1 MQLKSEI
8 STLEQERKNTLQKEN
23 ETHEKFILAN
33 SKFENEKKISED
45 LKSEVDRL
53 LHQIQFSDKKR
64 EEILENNNALKV
76 QMEKKERIFKEKGKE
91 LGEFWTG
98 HDNNILNITPVMPK
112 YEFLSEFCG
121 YERP

>member
-1 MQLKSEI
+1 MSDRRAKEVQLKSEI

-91 LGEFWTG
+91 LGEF
-98 HDNNILNITPVMPK
+98 
-112 YEFLSEFCG
+112 
-121 YERP
+121 